1 MKNFN
6 TFMYN
11 QKLHRER
18 KNFSPYCLQ
27 AFSVEEISEDHINDC
42 FKIKQMIQMPKKG
55 EYIRF
60 KKFEREIKSPFIIY
74 ADFVSILAPKDNEK
88 QNFEESSTNNC
99 QKHAACGHC
108 YKSVC
113 VDNKFSKCFKSYLGE
128 DDLYILLI
136 V

>member
-18 KNFSPYCLQ
+18 KHFSPYCLQ

-60 KKFEREIKSPFIIY
+60 KKFEREIKSSFIIY
-74 ADFVSILAPKDNEK
+74 ADFVSILALKDNEK
-88 QNFEESSTNNC
+88 QNFEESSKTIVKNMLL
-99 QKHAACGHC
+99 
-108 YKSVC
+108 
-113 VDNKFSKCFKSYLGE
+113 VDIVINQYALIIS
-128 DDLYILLI
+128 LLNVLSLTQVKMI
-136 V
+136 FTFY

>member
-1 MKNFN
+1 
-6 TFMYN
+6 
-11 QKLHRER
+11 
-18 KNFSPYCLQ
+18 
-27 AFSVEEISEDHINDC
+27 
-42 FKIKQMIQMPKKG
+42 MPKKG

-60 KKFEREIKSPFIIY
+60 KKFERERKSPFIIY

-99 QKHAACGHC
+99 QKHAACGYC

-136 V
+136 VWWKKLNTVLILRNKILTKILLS